1 MTFTD
6 FDRLLYI
13 TDLIGFS
20 ELNLEI
26 WETYSGHF
34 QKQFQEFERWVQD
47 STDDM
52 VFNLTERE
60 NDMSE
65 KSELNLEIWETYSGH
80 FQKQFQEFERWV
92 QDSTD
97 DMVFN
102 LTERENDMSEKWVE
116 DFLGQ
121 IPDRKSEKIVKRWMQ
136 GKNA

>member
-1 MTFTD
+1 MKCGRDNRYRQELERMAFLYLCGGRDRKLLSGKGRMTFTD

-47 STDDM
+47 SSDDM

-60 NDMSE
+60 N
-65 KSELNLEIWETYSGH
+65 G
-80 FQKQFQEFERWV
+80 
-92 QDSTD
+92 
-97 DMVFN
+97 
-102 LTERENDMSEKWVE
+102 MSEKWVE

-121 IPDRKSEKIVKRWMQ
+121 IPDQKSEKIVEKWMQ

>member
-13 TDLIGFS
+13 TDLIGF
-20 ELNLEI
+20 
-26 WETYSGHF
+26 
-34 QKQFQEFERWVQD
+34 
-47 STDDM
+47 
-52 VFNLTERE
+52 
-60 NDMSE
+60 
-65 KSELNLEIWETYSGH
+65 SELNLEIWETYSGH

>member
-1 MTFTD
+1 MKYGRDNRYRQELERMAFLYLCGGRDRKLLSGKGRMTFTD

-47 STDDM
+47 S
-52 VFNLTERE
+52 
-60 NDMSE
+60 S
-65 KSELNLEIWETYSGH
+65 
-80 FQKQFQEFERWV
+80 
-92 QDSTD
+92 D

>member
-1 MTFTD
+1 MKCGRDDSYRKELECMAFLYLCGIRDRELLSGKEKMTFTD

-26 WETYSGHF
+26 WETYNGHF
-34 QKQFQEFERWVQD
+34 QEQFQELERLFRD

-52 VFNLTERE
+52 VFDL
-60 NDMSE
+60 
-65 KSELNLEIWETYSGH
+65 I
-80 FQKQFQEFERWV
+80 
-92 QDSTD
+92 
-97 DMVFN
+97 
-102 LTERENDMSEKWVE
+102 ERENDMSEKWVE

-136 GKNA
+136 EKNA

>member
-1 MTFTD
+1 MKYGRDNRYRQELERMAFLYLCGGRDRKLLSGKGRMTFTD

-34 QKQFQEFERWVQD
+34 QKQ
-47 STDDM
+47 
-52 VFNLTERE
+52 
-60 NDMSE
+60 
-65 KSELNLEIWETYSGH
+65 I
-80 FQKQFQEFERWV
+80 QEFERWV

>member
-1 MTFTD
+1 MKYGRDNRYRQELERMAFLYLCGGRDRKLLSGKERITFTD

-65 KSELNLEIWETYSGH
+65 K
-80 FQKQFQEFERWV
+80 
-92 QDSTD
+92 
-97 DMVFN
+97 
-102 LTERENDMSEKWVE
+102 WVE

-121 IPDRKSEKIVKRWMQ
+121 IPDQKSEKIVEKWMQ